1 MGNRR
6 RHASSCVVAL
16 VAAASAPACANG
28 DTTDTPAGED
38 GGAYVNAGSGS
49 FAASGSDTGNS
60 GNVSAGS
67 TTAGSVSAGSTTAGV
82 SAGST
87 TAGGSGSLEGAG
99 SPSGSS
105 IGEAGSTGGDDAG
118 TGTGSGAGTT
128 GVDSSIGG
136 GSTAGG
142 SAPNTSLSVLYEVES
157 ANSSSPYLG
166 CELSIM
172 NAGTGS
178 STISTLKARYYFTD
192 EVHLTEQMTIN
203 WSHVATSG
211 ANADTTVTS
220 TFAPLVPA
228 VKGADTYIEFGFSSG
243 HSLLGP
249 GESIMFAW
257 QMQGPDPAKDLY
269 TQSNDYSFDDSK
281 KALTAWNHVVL
292 LQNGSV
298 VWGTPP

>member
-1 MGNRR
+1 MGNRPPN
-6 RHASSCVVAL
+6 ASCCL
-16 VAAASAPACANG
+16 VLLAAASSAPACANG
-28 DTTDTPAGED
+28 DTTDTPVGED
-38 GGAYVNAGSGS
+38 AGAYGNMGSGS
-49 FAASGSDTGNS
+49 LAASGSDN
-60 GNVSAGS
+60 GS
-67 TTAGSVSAGSTTAGV
+67 SGSVSAGSTSVGSA

-87 TAGGSGSLEGAG
+87 SAGGSSGALEGAG
-99 SPSGSS
+99 SLSGSF
-105 IGEAGSTGGDDAG
+105 IVAAGSTEGDDAG
-118 TGTGSGAGTT
+118 TETGSGAATT

-136 GSTAGG
+136 GSMEGG
-142 SAPNTSLSVLYEVES
+142 AAPNNTGLSVLYEVDS

-178 STISTLKARYYFTD
+178 SAISTLKARYYFTD

-220 TFAPLVPA
+220 TFAPVVPA

-269 TQSNDYSFDDSK
+269 IQSNDYSFDDSK
-281 KALTAWNHVVL
+281 KTLTAWSHVVL